1 MTNEYFKNQLSI
13 FDIIETEEAPQFP
26 ESDFAEIVDYLNYKL
41 GLNFQREKWATE
53 YEREAYSCKVNKRLR
68 FTIARGRFDPDING
82 GAEYISCGW
91 QTSTAGGGSPIED
104 TQAAENYF
112 ASTIRAY
119 DNGLIE

>member
-1 MTNEYFKNQLSI
+1 MVNTAK
-13 FDIIETEEAPQFP
+13 EAPQFP
-26 ESDFAEIVDYLNYKL
+26 EADFAEIVDYLNYKL
-41 GLNFQREKWATE
+41 GIDFQREEWATE
-53 YEREAYSCKVNKRLR
+53 YEREAYSCKVNKQLR

-91 QTSTAGGGSPIED
+91 QTSQAGGGSPIED

-119 DNGLIE
+119 ENGLID